1 MSRYGLV
8 GKDISYS
15 YSKKIHEKIGE
26 TLSLRI
32 SYDILDSKDL
42 LEVSSHVNQLRNGYY
57 KGLNVTI
64 PYKESIIDF
73 CDELTE
79 HARKINAV
87 NTLYMKEGKL
97 IGDNTD
103 YIGFKAIL
111 DYYHI
116 NLKNQVVYVLGSGGA
131 SKAVC
136 YALNQVGA
144 KSVIISRNEHPSTNQ
159 LTKSYAFLDKLE
171 KIHCIVNTTPV
182 GTTPNVNQMPVSN
195 SVASKTNIVID
206 LIYNPR
212 ETLLMK
218 MVNFGINGSI
228 MLIGQALKAQI
239 LWNDL
244 KIPEPNVLYER
255 LLEVIE

>member
-131 SKAVC
+131 SKAV
-136 YALNQVGA
+136 
-144 KSVIISRNEHPSTNQ
+144 
-159 LTKSYAFLDKLE
+159 
-171 KIHCIVNTTPV
+171 
-182 GTTPNVNQMPVSN
+182 
-195 SVASKTNIVID
+195 
-206 LIYNPR
+206 
-212 ETLLMK
+212 
-218 MVNFGINGSI
+218 
-228 MLIGQALKAQI
+228 
-239 LWNDL
+239 
-244 KIPEPNVLYER
+244 
-255 LLEVIE
+255 